1 MLASPLLRATSLL
14 ISLRYVLAV
23 GPLVELGYT
32 TYLGTEL
39 QNGVT
44 QWLGMRFATPPLG
57 DLRFRAPEDPPA
69 IKGVQSASAVS
80 TFFMNNATSVLKDFQ
95 SRGSTA
101 RFV

>member
-80 TFFMNNATSVLKDFQ
+80 NFFMNNTTSVLKDFQ